1 MHEKITNSKKN
12 NHANEDGRSVIQNS
26 VGVLTDSMDGQWDY
40 QVADSVDSCTYC
52 RQFRKWYSLYKVV
65 ATVTQ

>member
-1 MHEKITNSKKN
+1 M
-12 NHANEDGRSVIQNS
+12 QNS